1 MSGADQRPRTRVTRV
16 PDRADYDLA
25 TVAAILDAAPIC
37 HVGVIDERGFPV
49 VIPTLHARADEQL
62 YLHGSAAGRTIKAA
76 GSSEI
81 CVTATLVDGLVLARS
96 AFHHSINYRS
106 VVIFGT
112 GEVVEDEAGKLDALE
127 AFTEK
132 LIPGRWDDVRP
143 PTRQELNGTA
153 VVRLPIDES
162 SAKVR
167 TGGPIDEPEDYGLP
181 VWAGT
186 VPLRVVAGAPEAD
199 EGARRRR
206 ASRLRR
212 QLPARAPIVECSPLG
227 RLSIRVGP

>member
-1 MSGADQRPRTRVTRV
+1 MSGANQRPRTRVTRV

-49 VIPTLHARADEQL
+49 VIPTLHARAGAQL
-62 YLHGSAAGRTIKAA
+62 YLHGSAAGRTIRAA

-112 GEVVEDEAGKLDALE
+112 GEVVENEAGKLDALE

-199 EGARRRR
+199 EGLDGVELPGYVDTYRRE
-206 ASRLRR
+206 R
-212 QLPARAPIVECSPLG
+212 Q
-227 RLSIRVGP
+227 

>member
-1 MSGADQRPRTRVTRV
+1 MSGADQRPRTRVTRA

-132 LIPGRWDDVRP
+132 LIPGRWNDVRP

-153 VVRLPIDES
+153 VVRLPIAES

-199 EGARRRR
+199 EALDGVELPGYVDSYRRE
-206 ASRLRR
+206 R
-212 QLPARAPIVECSPLG
+212 Q
-227 RLSIRVGP
+227 

>member
-132 LIPGRWDDVRP
+132 LIPGRWNDVRP

-199 EGARRRR
+199 EALDGVELPGYVDSYRRE
-206 ASRLRR
+206 R
-212 QLPARAPIVECSPLG
+212 Q
-227 RLSIRVGP
+227 

>member
-132 LIPGRWDDVRP
+132 LIPGRWDDVRL

-199 EGARRRR
+199 EALDGVELPGYVDSYRRE
-206 ASRLRR
+206 R
-212 QLPARAPIVECSPLG
+212 Q
-227 RLSIRVGP
+227 

>member
-132 LIPGRWDDVRP
+132 LIPGRWNDVRP

-153 VVRLPIDES
+153 VVRLPIAES

-199 EGARRRR
+199 EALDGIELPGYVDSYRRE
-206 ASRLRR
+206 R
-212 QLPARAPIVECSPLG
+212 Q
-227 RLSIRVGP
+227 